1 MLIFKIENNLLQVK
15 DQYVGIY
22 AYLRCMSK
30 NGICNASRKKIAET
44 FQIKRI
50 PTISEYTNALE
61 EKLFIKKKQFFTKDK
76 KELVEYRFR
85 EINENFLI
93 ATSDLFTYNLK
104 AEEVGLLIKVASIRE
119 KWSNKVLWSK
129 AAMIEE
135 FNCSKVTFNKRF
147 NKLIE
152 VGIIKE
158 SKDGF
163 IVSENVIQVVKP
175 TIKLSED
182 RQILLNDIIDNKDKH
197 SQKLYNQAKNYI
209 DKQLYYHKDAN
220 KYFDNLMAG
229 LVNIKNELKEID
241 YNILTF

>member
-1 MLIFKIENNLLQVK
+1 MLIFKIETNLLQIK

-30 NGICNASRKKIAET
+30 NGICNASRNKIAET
-44 FQIKRI
+44 FQIKRVD
-50 PTISEYTNALE
+50 TITTYTNSLE
-61 EKLFIKKKQFFTKDK
+61 EMSYISKKQFFTKDK
-76 KELVEYRFR
+76 KELVEYRLKD
-85 EINENFLI
+85 INKDFLI
-93 ATSDLFTYNLK
+93 ATSDLFTYHLK
-104 AEEVGLLIKVASIRE
+104 AEEVGLLIKIASIRE
-119 KWSNKVLWSK
+119 KWSNKVIWSK
-129 AAMIEE
+129 ASMIKE

-163 IVSENVIQVVKP
+163 IISEDVIQVVKP
-175 TIKLSED
+175 TMKLSED

-197 SQKLYNQAKNYI
+197 SQKLYNQAKDYI
-209 DKQLYYHKDAN
+209 KKKLYYHNDAN

-229 LVNIKNELKEID
+229 LVNIRNEIKEID
-241 YNILTF
+241 FNILTF